1 MLIPHDHRN
10 VRAVEATDLDIYKN
24 SLYETLKAT
33 YDKLQTHKQEVA
45 LKYKEYYDK
54 THKPAD
60 YKIGERVLV
69 HFRCRKRRPEIQ
81 TRETLARCSIISHN
95 SKTSLR
101 MN

>member
-69 HFRCRKRRPEIQ
+69 HFPDAEKEDLKYKLGKRWRGA
-81 TRETLARCSIISHN
+81 L
-95 SKTSLR
+95 L
-101 MN
+101 